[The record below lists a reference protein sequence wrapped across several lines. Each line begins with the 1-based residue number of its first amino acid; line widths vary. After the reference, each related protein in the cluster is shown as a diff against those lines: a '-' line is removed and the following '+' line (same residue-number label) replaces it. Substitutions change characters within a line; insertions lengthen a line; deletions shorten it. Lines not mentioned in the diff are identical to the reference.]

1 MIYTRN
7 ENVTLEIRF
16 DCHLRCGHSHR
27 RGHADLLRPARASV
41 LPGVEGFG
49 RRAGP
54 DSVGARP
61 AGVVRPRLAI
71 GAGVMAPRVVVAG
84 GHSAGHIEPT
94 MNFAD
99 ALRRLEPTAEIIAL
113 GAVRGL
119 DTTLIPARGYP
130 LELILAPHDTLIHR
144 P

>member
-1 MIYTRN
+1 MIYTRK

-61 AGVVRPRLAI
+61 AGVVRPRL
-71 GAGVMAPRVVVAG
+71 
-84 GHSAGHIEPT
+84 ELT
-94 MNFAD
+94 
-99 ALRRLEPTAEIIAL
+99 TEITAL
-113 GAVRGL
+113 GTVRGL